1 MEGLIPFLLHA
12 VKKQR
17 PQNAYRCL
25 SENST
30 TGRSYHLLLAG
41 DSVEGGS
48 SHRRTRSDFQPSST
62 VDFSSGSE
70 HLPRVKSLAAR
81 GPTASPSDADNG
93 LRHRGFTS
101 ASHYQVSGRSNN
113 HGR

>member
-1 MEGLIPFLLHA
+1 MEGLIPLLLHA
-12 VKKQR
+12 MKKQR

-30 TGRSYHLLLAG
+30 NGRSYHLLLAG
-41 DSVEGGS
+41 DAVEGS
-48 SHRRTRSDFQPSST
+48 SHRRTRSEFQPSST

-70 HLPRVKSLAAR
+70 HLPHAKSFAAR
-81 GPTASPSDADNG
+81 GPAASPSNADKG

-101 ASHYQVSGRSNN
+101 ASHYQVSERTNN
-113 HGR
+113 YRR

>member
-1 MEGLIPFLLHA
+1 MEGLIPFLVHA
-12 VKKQR
+12 MKKQR

-41 DSVEGGS
+41 DSVEGS
-48 SHRRTRSDFQPSST
+48 SHRRTRSDFQHSST
-62 VDFSSGSE
+62 VEFSSGSE
-70 HLPRVKSLAAR
+70 HLPHAKSLAAR
-81 GPTASPSDADNG
+81 GPAASPSDADNG

-101 ASHYQVSGRSNN
+101 GSHYQVSERNN
-113 HGR
+113 NYRR